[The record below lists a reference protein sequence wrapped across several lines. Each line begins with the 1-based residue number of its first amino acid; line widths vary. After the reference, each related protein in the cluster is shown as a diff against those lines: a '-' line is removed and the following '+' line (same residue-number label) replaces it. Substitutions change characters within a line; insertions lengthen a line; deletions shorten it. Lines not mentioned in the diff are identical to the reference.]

1 MDHLT
6 DLTTDVAAR
15 IERAQ
20 AAVDE
25 LQRRLPR
32 PGVQVSSTGDEVV
45 VSVNEHG
52 RLVELQ
58 LASGLTARVTCEA
71 LECLINDTL
80 RTAVG
85 LAVRTKRRLMSA

>member
-6 DLTTDVAAR
+6 DLATEVAAR
-15 IERAQ
+15 IERTH

-25 LQRRLPR
+25 LQQRVPS
-32 PGVQVSSTGDEVV
+32 PGVRVSSTGDEVV

-52 RLVELQ
+52 RLVGLQ

-80 RTAVG
+80 CTAID
-85 LAVRTKRRLMSA
+85 LAVRTERRLMSA